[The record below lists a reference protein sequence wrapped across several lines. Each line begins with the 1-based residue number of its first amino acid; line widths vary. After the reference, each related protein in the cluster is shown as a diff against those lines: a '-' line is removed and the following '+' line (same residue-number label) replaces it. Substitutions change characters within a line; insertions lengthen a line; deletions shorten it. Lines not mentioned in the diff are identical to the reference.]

1 MLAKDQL
8 LRWTTEISL
17 SQKPAGKQ
25 RVAEVQGEGILG
37 IIHLIHEI

>member
-8 LRWTTEISL
+8 LRWTTEI